1 MQNIISEVYRSP
13 RPSQQTVEVVE
24 RKGKGHP
31 DSICDSVAET
41 VSLALSKEYLQR
53 FGRILHHNVDKG
65 ILIAGQVE
73 HAFGGGRVT
82 KPMRLIIGDRAT
94 QEFMGERID
103 VHGIAIQAASQWIRN
118 NFRFLDPDRDMVIE
132 SALAPGSPE
141 LTRAYFE
148 ASGLLPANDTSAA
161 VGYFPPS
168 DTERVV
174 AAVERFLNSPNFKTE
189 FPDTGE
195 DVKVMGFR
203 VEDRLDITVAM
214 PLMEAMV
221 PDETTY
227 FARKSQILECL
238 TNYVNRDIASELG
251 SIRRVAVSLN
261 TLDEPGKGLGGV
273 YLSLLGTS
281 AEDADSGQV
290 GRGNRVN
297 GIIALARPSSAE
309 AAPGKNPVGHV
320 GKIYNVLAFRLAERI
335 YRQVEGMEEV
345 WVWLCSRIGQPVDQ
359 PSVVAVQF
367 VPRGDADPARLAN
380 QATELV
386 RAELASD
393 AIQQLCVDLALG
405 KYSVA

>member
-1 MQNIISEVYRSP
+1 MRKIVAEVYRSP
-13 RPSQQTVEVVE
+13 RPSQQSVEVVE

-31 DSICDSVAET
+31 DSICDSVAEA
-41 VSLALSKEYLQR
+41 VSQALSREYMQR

-73 HAFGGGRVT
+73 HAFGGGRVV

-94 QEFMGERID
+94 EQFEGERVD
-103 VHGIAIQAASQWIRN
+103 VHGIAVQAASRWIRS
-118 NFRFLDPDRDMVIE
+118 NFRFLDPDIHMVIE

-148 ASGLLPANDTSAA
+148 TSGPLPANDTSAA
-161 VGYFPPS
+161 VGYYPPT
-168 DTERVV
+168 DTERLV
-174 AAVERFLNSPNFKTE
+174 ALVEWFLSSHQFKAD

-195 DVKVMGFR
+195 DIKVMGFR

-214 PLMEAMV
+214 PLMETMI
-221 PDETTY
+221 PNETAY
-227 FARKSQILECL
+227 FVRKSEILDRL
-238 TNYVNRDIASELG
+238 TAYLTRDPGSELG
-251 SIRRVAVSLN
+251 SIRKVEISLN
-261 TLDEPGKGLGGV
+261 TLDEPGKGLSGV
-273 YLSLLGTS
+273 YVSLLGTS

-309 AAPGKNPVGHV
+309 AAPGKNPIGHV
-320 GKIYNVLAFRLAERI
+320 GKIYNVLAFKLAERI
-335 YRQVEGMEEV
+335 YREVEGMEEV

-367 VPRGDADPARLAN
+367 VPGGGSDPARLARL
-380 QATELV
+380 ATELV
-386 RAELASD
+386 HVELD
-393 AIQQLCVDLALG
+393 TIEQLCSDLALG
-405 KYSVA
+405 KYPVA